1 MKQNAQRRRSVQC
14 RKPFAIRSSRGI
26 TKKKSSSIKHRRRTP
41 TYLSLLKDVEHALKH
56 EGGASMVKLKRLME
70 KRYGGTPFKSTT
82 MKMLQSAVKRLHSK
96 GRIHKHPTSKLYKFK
111 PSVTAA
117 PNMVGNRSKSAKKS
131 RPSRSAKPNRKR

>member
-82 MKMLQSAVKRLHSK
+82 MKMLQSAVKRLMILNEVDHC
-96 GRIHKHPTSKLYKFK
+96 
-111 PSVTAA
+111 PSTDLVTNV
-117 PNMVGNRSKSAKKS
+117 PLQQYRELCLK
-131 RPSRSAKPNRKR
+131 